1 MVAIFGSIY
10 NQNTSFEGLITR
22 QIWIKTDRVF
32 KCGRHLV
39 WNVKTDR
46 VFKSGRHLVWT
57 VKTDT
62 VFKSGRHLLWNVK
75 TDRVIQI

>member
-22 QIWIKTDRVF
+22 QIWIKTDTVF

-46 VFKSGRHLVWT
+46 V
-57 VKTDT
+57 
-62 VFKSGRHLLWNVK
+62 
-75 TDRVIQI
+75 IQI